1 MLAVAE
7 SKELPVQEAKAGDPE
22 AWNRLFQ
29 RYQLPLY
36 SYVFELVRDEQTS
49 LDIVQ
54 ETFINAVRHIG
65 GLRDEAKFGSWLFGI
80 AHQKCIQQWR
90 KQSRTESIC
99 IDVERLETISDGE
112 PNPSDWLINKERED
126 EFMRQLSQLPPSQ
139 RSVLLLNVVEE
150 FSLEEIAAITVTAIG
165 TVKSRLH
172 YARKALRKLIEKE
185 GP

>member
-7 SKELPVQEAKAGDPE
+7 IKELPVQEAKAGDPE

-36 SYVFELVRDEQTS
+36 SYVYELVRNEETS

-65 GLRDEAKFGSWLFGI
+65 RLRDEAKFGSWLFGI
-80 AHQKCIQQWR
+80 AHQKCMQQWR
-90 KQSRTESIC
+90 KLARTESIG
-99 IDVERLETISDGE
+99 LEELEGISDDG
-112 PNPSDWLINKERED
+112 PNPSDWLIKKEQES
-126 EFMRQLSQLPPSQ
+126 EFMTCLNQLPPLQ
-139 RSVLLLNVVEE
+139 RSVLLLNVIEE
-150 FSLEEIAAITVTAIG
+150 FSLEEIASITGTAIG

-172 YARKALRKLIEKE
+172 YARKAFRKLIEKD
-185 GP
+185 GS